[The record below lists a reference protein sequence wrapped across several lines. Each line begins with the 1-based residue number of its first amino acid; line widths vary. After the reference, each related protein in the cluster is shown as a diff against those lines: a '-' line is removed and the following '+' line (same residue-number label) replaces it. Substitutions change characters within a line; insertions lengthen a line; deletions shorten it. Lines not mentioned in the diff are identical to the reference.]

1 MNIDEKL
8 RLRFTDEQWLEIEV
22 QAASMKMSIRDYLR
36 MVLKQQIVELI
47 AESRPTNT
55 VH

>member
-36 MVLKQQIVELI
+36 MVLRQQIVELI
-47 AESRPTNT
+47 DESRPADTL
-55 VH
+55 H